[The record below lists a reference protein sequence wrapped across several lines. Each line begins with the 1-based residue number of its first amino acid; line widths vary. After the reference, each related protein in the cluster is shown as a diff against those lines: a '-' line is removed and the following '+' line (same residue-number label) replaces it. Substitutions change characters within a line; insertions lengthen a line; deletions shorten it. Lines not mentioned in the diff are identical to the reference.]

1 MRARKITKRI
11 EIWQTVEIADG
22 FGGNK
27 KYNQQIT
34 TTWAEVK
41 TLNNKF
47 NVRLTD
53 FGISETQM
61 AISVKVRLRS
71 DFTYNSIN
79 QFIVYRGESYTIN
92 TFPTNTNYDNSYIEF
107 IAVKE
112 AVKSVPVLL
121 PIGAELIAAGYQAT
135 VEAFGGVLSSE
146 GCTLAYVNKLLKDNE
161 PVLTGI
167 PLIVQ
172 TYKQFVVTNGG
183 SLSSDVCTTLFVTR
197 LNT

>member
-11 EIWQTVEIADG
+11 EIWQTVELPDT
-22 FGGNK
+22 FGGNTI
-27 KYNQQIT
+27 YDQQIT
-34 TTWAEVK
+34 TTWAEIK

-47 NVRLTD
+47 GVRLTD
-53 FGISETQM
+53 FGISETQT

-79 QFIVYRGESYTIN
+79 QFVTYRGERYTIV

-112 AVKSVPVLL
+112 AVKNVPILT
-121 PIGAELIAAGYQAT
+121 PIGVDLIIAGYKAT
-135 VEAFGGVLSSE
+135 VEANGGVLSSE
-146 GCTLAYVNKLLKDNE
+146 ACTIA
-161 PVLTGI
+161 
-167 PLIVQ
+167 
-172 TYKQFVVTNGG
+172 
-183 SLSSDVCTTLFVTR
+183 FVTR

>member
-11 EIWQTVEIADG
+11 EVWQTIEIADG
-22 FGGNK
+22 FGGEK
-27 KYNQQIT
+27 VYTQQIT

-53 FGISETQM
+53 FGISETQT

-79 QFIVYRGESYTIN
+79 QFIVYRGETYTIN

-112 AVKSVPVLL
+112 AVKSVPILT
-121 PIGAELIAAGYQAT
+121 PIGAELIAAGYKAT
-135 VEAFGGVLSSE
+135 VEALGGVLSSE
-146 GCTLAYVNKLLKDNE
+146 ACTLAFVNKLLKDNE

-167 PLIVQ
+167 PLIVK
-172 TYKQFVVTNGG
+172 TYKDFVLTNGG
-183 SLSSDVCTTLFVTR
+183 TLSSEACTTLFVAR

>member
-1 MRARKITKRI
+1 MRARKIKKRI
-11 EIWQTVEIADG
+11 EVWQIVEIADG

-41 TLNNKF
+41 TLNSLGSKF
-47 NVRLTD
+47 GVKLSD
-53 FGISETQM
+53 FGISETQT

-79 QFIVYRGESYTIN
+79 QFIKYRGDSYTIN
-92 TFPTNTNYDNSYIEF
+92 TFPTNTDYDNSYVQF

-112 AVKSVPVLL
+112 AVKNVPILA
-121 PIGAELIAAGYQAT
+121 PIGVELIVNGYKAT
-135 VEAFGGVLSSE
+135 VKALDGVLSSE
-146 GCTLAYVNKLLKDNE
+146 A
-161 PVLTGI
+161 
-167 PLIVQ
+167 
-172 TYKQFVVTNGG
+172 
-183 SLSSDVCTTLFVTR
+183 CTTAFVTK